1 VYHLERVGLPAL
13 TAESAA
19 MAGMSRVCLGFQAWG
34 GIFMIVELAQ
44 LTIAPGR
51 EAEFEAVFRVA
62 ITGIAATH
70 GYLAHELR
78 RSVETP
84 NRYVLRVEWA
94 TLEDHTVA
102 FRGSPAFPQW
112 RAHVGPFFEA
122 PPVVEHFQPVTGE
135 EV

>member
-1 VYHLERVGLPAL
+1 
-13 TAESAA
+13 
-19 MAGMSRVCLGFQAWG
+19 M
-34 GIFMIVELAQ
+34 FMIVELAQ
-44 LTIAPGR
+44 LTITPGR
-51 EAEFEAVFRVA
+51 ETEFEAVFRLA
-62 ITGIAATH
+62 IKEIAASH

-94 TLEDHTVA
+94 TLEDHTVG
-102 FRGSPAFPQW
+102 FRGSPAFTQW